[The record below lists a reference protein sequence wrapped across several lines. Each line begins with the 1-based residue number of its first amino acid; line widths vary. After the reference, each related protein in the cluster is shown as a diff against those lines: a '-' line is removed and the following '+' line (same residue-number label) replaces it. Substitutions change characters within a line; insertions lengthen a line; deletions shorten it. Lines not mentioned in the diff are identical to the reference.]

1 MAKKLDRKAAI
12 LAAAQGSGAVFE
24 ALNDDVEVQAEPA
37 EQIKPAATA
46 AAAAAPEPKETPKM
60 STQFAQMEMPKV
72 DLNAAADGMR
82 KMFASTGIKADG
94 FDAKTLVER
103 SQKMASEAAELARG
117 NVEAMAASARI
128 AAQNA
133 GTLSQDVAELGRKG
147 FEGASEAMKSFAEAK
162 SPVELL
168 RLQGEFAKTYMETVM
183 SEGARLSETILKLAG
198 EAIEP
203 VSTRMTANADKVKS
217 LGN

>member
-1 MAKKLDRKAAI
+1 MAKKVDQKAAI

-24 ALNDDVEVQAEPA
+24 ALNDDVEIQAEEA
-37 EQIKPAATA
+37 KPAAP
-46 AAAAAPEPKETPKM
+46 AAAPAQEEAPEM
-60 STQFAQMEMPKV
+60 NTQIPQM

-82 KMFASTGIKADG
+82 KAFASTGFKPEA
-94 FDAKTLVER
+94 FDAKTFVER
-103 SQKMASEAAELARG
+103 SQKLAQDAAELARG

-147 FEGASEAMKSFAEAK
+147 FESTSEALKGFAEAK
-162 SPVELL
+162 TPVELL
-168 RLQGEFAKTYMETVM
+168 RLQSAFAKSYMETM
-183 SEGARLSETILKLAG
+183 IAEGARLSETMVKLAS

-203 VSTRMTANADKVKS
+203 VSNRIAANAEKAKS
-217 LGN
+217 LTH